1 MREFFQRIF
10 IRFLVK
16 NVFHTLTKDDFLVI
30 KKDKW
35 EWKGKE
41 LDANMIGTLKSQ
53 AKAFQESTL
62 WKVLK
67 SELQWVSTK
76 TLLEKG
82 TSASDL
88 RTAQLTGYLT
98 VIIDSK
104 LKQMSE

>member
-1 MREFFQRIF
+1 MLREFLQKHL
-10 IRFLVK
+10 IRFIVK
-16 NVFHTLTKDDFLVI
+16 DVFHTLTKDDFLLI

-41 LDANMIGTLKSQ
+41 LDANMIGTLKEQ
-53 AKAFQESTL
+53 ARAFQDSTL

-88 RTAQLTGYLT
+88 RTAQLTGYLCQ
-98 VIIDSK
+98 VIDKK
-104 LKQMSE
+104 LQQM

>member
-1 MREFFQRIF
+1 MREFLQKHL
-10 IRFLVK
+10 IRFIVRD
-16 NVFHTLTKDDFLVI
+16 VFHTLTKDDFLVI
-30 KKDKW
+30 KSDKW

-41 LDANMIGTLKSQ
+41 LDANMIGTLKEQ
-53 AKAFQESTL
+53 ARAFQDSTL

-88 RTAQLTGYLT
+88 RIAQLTGFLTT
-98 VIIDSK
+98 VIDAKI
-104 LKQMSE
+104 KQMSE

>member
-10 IRFLVK
+10 IRFIVRD
-16 NVFHTLTKDDFLVI
+16 VFHALTKDDFLLI

-41 LDANMIGTLKSQ
+41 LGVDMIGTLKTQ
-53 AKAFQESTL
+53 AADFHKSTL

-67 SELQWVSTK
+67 SEIQWVTTK

-82 TSASDL
+82 TSSTDL
-88 RTAQLTGYLT
+88 RNAQIAGYLT
-98 VIIDSK
+98 QVIDDK
-104 LKQMSE
+104 LKEMSQ